1 MLIYCTKA
9 KPYLSRIWKNQFELA
24 TSKEVTEQDALNGK
38 IVAEFDGEVEE
49 IKEIYCCGC
58 LIQTKTMCHEELL
71 GRSRLTDEEFD
82 KYNPNYAIHI
92 KNLKIFDKPKELSD
106 YFTFTGASNNLN
118 NLKPVKKMV
127 QNMMKVYEL
136 KDDRT
141 KYPNILLAN
150 YILKPCIIISFD
162 PESARDILNGI
173 KTVDIK
179 NKILKE
185 MKER

>member
-1 MLIYCTKA
+1 MKYLIYVTKS
-9 KPYLSRIWKNQFELA
+9 KPWLFFDKIKNIFSLSNKK
-24 TSKEVTEQDALNGK
+24 SKYDLNGK
-38 IVAEFDGEVEE
+38 IVAEFDG
-49 IKEIYCCGC
+49 GFRLQFRNC
-58 LIQTKTMCHEELL
+58 LDCKQLATYLNGKT
-71 GRSRLTDEEFD
+71 G
-82 KYNPNYAIHI
+82 YAIHI
-92 KNLKIFDKPKELSD
+92 KNLHIFDKPKELSD

-136 KDDRT
+136 KVDRT

-150 YILKPCIIISFD
+150 YILKPYIIISFD

-179 NKILKE
+179 NKVLKE